1 MTTEES
7 EEITKAIWESESR
20 ARELLSRGS
29 ISHEDV
35 WRLIREAHL
44 RGQRTQRQDMLVNPD
59 QDRVQIWIFGM
70 FCHTTISLAVDATLS
85 PHRVL
90 TNAVGSMAGIVGIS
104 KFSGGKLWIEDSA
117 GTVRRRIS
125 QDEIKPGVPL
135 DVCQKAH
142 IFDPRRW
149 HGADQQ
155 RGVRSTVVGYT
166 ARRLQNLDQDVTERL
181 RQMGFK
187 YRRFH
192 PRPAQVAQLV
202 AGAAPAPVGAHL
214 PRPGLPPQATKGTP
228 PPQPLTAS
236 GQQARV
242 RPWACSK
249 LPRPTTP
256 PS

>member
-1 MTTEES
+1 M
-7 EEITKAIWESESR
+7 
-20 ARELLSRGS
+20 
-29 ISHEDV
+29 
-35 WRLIREAHL
+35 
-44 RGQRTQRQDMLVNPD
+44 
-59 QDRVQIWIFGM
+59 
-70 FCHTTISLAVDATLS
+70 
-85 PHRVL
+85 
-90 TNAVGSMAGIVGIS
+90 
-104 KFSGGKLWIEDSA
+104 
-117 GTVRRRIS
+117 
-125 QDEIKPGVPL
+125 
-135 DVCQKAH
+135 CQKAH

-202 AGAAPAPVGAHL
+202 VGAAPAPVGAHL

-256 PS
+256 PSERQPPSCVHTTPRSGRQWPPSCTQRCPGAARRRGTTLPLKLEPKCLSQNGYGRARANSRADRFSVFVSASAGSSFRDMC